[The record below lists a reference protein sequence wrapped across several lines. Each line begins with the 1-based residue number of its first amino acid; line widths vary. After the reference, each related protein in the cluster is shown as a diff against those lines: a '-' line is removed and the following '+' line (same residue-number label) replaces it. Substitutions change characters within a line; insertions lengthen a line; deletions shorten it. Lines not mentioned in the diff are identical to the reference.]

1 MHRYHDPSETHDH
14 HYPAGSHRGGW
25 RITLLLL
32 VAALAIGYLATGL
45 YTVQPNEVAVV
56 RRCGKLLEGVRDPG
70 LHFGLPYG
78 FDRVDKLRLMELKRV
93 GVGIGLA
100 DRSVGRRLQP
110 QQAEALTGDRN
121 LILISAVVQY
131 RIAAPEE
138 FLLATQDVAGLIED
152 AAGSALTSV
161 ISSMSVD
168 DVLTTQRIAVQNN
181 VRQRAQKLL
190 RRYGVGVEIVS
201 VSLEGTA
208 PPQEVAAAFRDVIS
222 AREDKQRAENEAEGY
237 RNRLAPQARGEAKRT
252 LLEAEAY
259 ADELARMAEG
269 DAARFA
275 QMAGELKG
283 GRKLTSRRLI
293 LETME
298 RVLPRLKK
306 VVVDADAGQQLDLG
320 IYAGESQEA
329 GP

>member
-1 MHRYHDPSETHDH
+1 M
-14 HYPAGSHRGGW
+14 
-25 RITLLLL
+25 TLSLL
-32 VAALAIGYLATGL
+32 VTASAIGYLATGC

-56 RRCGKLLEGVRDPG
+56 RRCGNLLEGVRGPG

-110 QQAEALTGDRN
+110 QQAEGLTGDRN

-131 RIAAPEE
+131 RIATPEE
-138 FLLATQDVAGLIED
+138 FLLTTQDVPGLIEG
-152 AAGSALTSV
+152 ATGSALTSV

-168 DVLTTQRIAVQNN
+168 GVLTTQRITVQNN
-181 VRQRAQKLL
+181 VRLRAQELL
-190 RRYGVGVEIVS
+190 GPYGVGVEIVS

-237 RNRLAPQARGEAKRT
+237 RNRLAPQARGEAKRM

-259 ADELARMAEG
+259 ADELVRIAAG

-275 QMAGELKG
+275 QMAGQLKG
-283 GRKLTSRRLI
+283 RRQLTIRRLI

-298 RVLPRLKK
+298 QVLPRLKK
-306 VVVDADAGQQLDLG
+306 VVVDADAGRQLDLG
-320 IYAGESQEA
+320 IYAGESEEA
-329 GP
+329 ER

>member
-1 MHRYHDPSETHDH
+1 MHRYHDPSEAHDH
-14 HYPAGSHRGGW
+14 HHPAGSSQGGW
-25 RITLLLL
+25 RTTLWLLA
-32 VAALAIGYLATGL
+32 AALVIGYVATGL

-56 RRCGKLLEGVRDPG
+56 RRCGKLLEGVREPG
-70 LHFGLPYG
+70 LHVGLPYG
-78 FDRVDKLRLMELKRV
+78 FDRVDRLRLMELKRV
-93 GVGIGLA
+93 GVGVGLA

-131 RIAAPEE
+131 RIAAPEQY
-138 FLLATQDVAGLIED
+138 LLATRDVSALIED
-152 AAGSALTSV
+152 VTGSALTSV

-168 DVLTTQRIAVQNN
+168 DVLTTQRTQVQNN
-181 VRQRAQKLL
+181 VRRRSQQMLG
-190 RRYGVGVEIVS
+190 RYGVGVEIVS

-208 PPQEVAAAFRDVIS
+208 PPQEVAAAFRDVIR
-222 AREDKQRAENEAEGY
+222 AREDKQRAVNEAEGY
-237 RNRLAPQARGEAKRT
+237 RNRLAPQARGQ
-252 LLEAEAY
+252 AEQIKLAATAH
-259 ADELARMAEG
+259 ADELTRMAQG

-275 QMAGELKG
+275 QMADELP
-283 GRKLTSRRLI
+283 GRRQLTSRRLI

-298 RVLPRLKK
+298 KVLPRLKK

>member
-1 MHRYHDPSETHDH
+1 MHRYHDPSEAH
-14 HYPAGSHRGGW
+14 HHHHPAHGREGGW
-25 RITLLLL
+25 GGTLLLL
-32 VAALAIGYLATGL
+32 VTVLVIGYAATGL

-56 RRCGKLLEGVRDPG
+56 RRCGKLLDEIRGPG
-70 LHFGLPYG
+70 LHVGLPYG

-110 QQAEALTGDRN
+110 QQAEVLTGDRN

-131 RIAAPEE
+131 RIAAPEKY
-138 FLLATQDVAGLIED
+138 LLATEDVPRLVED
-152 AAGSALTSV
+152 ATGSALTGV

-168 DVLTTQRIAVQNN
+168 HVLTTERIQVQNN
-181 VRQRAQKLL
+181 VQKKAQELL
-190 RRYGVGVEIVS
+190 QRYGVGVEIVS

-222 AREDKQRAENEAEGY
+222 AREDKQRLEHEADGY
-237 RNRLAPQARGEAKRT
+237 KNRLAPQARGESKRMK
-252 LLEAEAY
+252 LAAQAY

-269 DAARFA
+269 DAARFT
-275 QMAGELKG
+275 QMADELQD
-283 GRKLTSRRLI
+283 GRQLTTRRLI

-298 RVLPRLKK
+298 KVLPRLKK
-306 VVVDADAGQQLDLG
+306 VVVDSEAGEHLDLG